1 MKEEH
6 PKAVRKASVYFSFE
20 DNNKDIE
27 LKCDASQIN
36 GWSVSPSVQPCRVST
51 VA

>member
-36 GWSVSPSVQPCRVST
+36 GWSVSPSVQPCRVSIQ
-51 VA
+51 